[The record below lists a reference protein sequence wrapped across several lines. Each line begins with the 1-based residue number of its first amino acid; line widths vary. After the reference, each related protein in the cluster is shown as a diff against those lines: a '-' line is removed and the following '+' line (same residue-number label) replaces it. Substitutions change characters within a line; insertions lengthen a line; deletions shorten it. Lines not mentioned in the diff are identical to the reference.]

1 MPYKTPLAL
10 GFVLLLVV
18 TTALPCFAQTV
29 YVSDNF
35 RITLRNSPKQN
46 ASINSMLSSG
56 AKLEV
61 LKETENWLRVRTEKD
76 KTGWILKRFSMN
88 RLPKAQVV
96 ERLRERLA
104 ELEQTRS
111 KNRETIQELT
121 EDKKRLA
128 SELESTNN
136 TLTALRQ
143 DYQKL
148 RNDVPDLPQIKEELE
163 KTRNRLQNSL
173 AQIEKLKARNVS
185 LRSRES
191 QLWFLVGAGVVFVSC
206 FIGFLLGRIRRKKS
220 RSVYF

>member
-10 GFVLLLVV
+10 CFVLLLLV

-35 RITLRNSPKQN
+35 RITLRNSPVQN
-46 ASINSMLSSG
+46 AQINSMLSSG

-61 LKETENWLRVRTEKD
+61 LEETENWLRVRTEED
-76 KTGWILKRFSMN
+76 KTGWILKRFSMD

-96 ERLRERLA
+96 ERLRERIA
-104 ELEQTRS
+104 ELEQTGS
-111 KNRETIQELT
+111 KARKTVQELK
-121 EDKKRLA
+121 EDNSRLA

-136 TLTALRQ
+136 TLSELRQ

-148 RNDVPDLPQIKEELE
+148 RNDVPNLPQIKEELE

-173 AQIEKLKARNVS
+173 AQIEELKARNAS
-185 LRSRES
+185 LRSRKS
-191 QLWFLVGAGVVFVSC
+191 QLWFLVGAGVVFISC
-206 FIGFLLGRIRRKKS
+206 FIGFLLGRIKRKKS